1 MAVNPLK
8 RNKEPAAQGVF
19 STLSLF
25 QPSTAQ
31 ARPAVE
37 LVQLPDDN
45 LPSAEEIEDE
55 QDCAACN

>member
-1 MAVNPLK
+1 MSVNPTE
-8 RNKEPAAQGVF
+8 RSKEIAAQDVF

-25 QPSTAQ
+25 QPTIVQ